1 MSPFYTLFYKTTV
14 YKIILCA
21 VDFNQGINSG
31 NVHNTE
37 QNVINWCFVELTQ
50 YSHLPV

>member
-1 MSPFYTLFYKTTV
+1 MSFIYTSFYKTTV
-14 YKIILCA
+14 YKIIFSA
-21 VDFNQGINSG
+21 VDFTQAINSG

-37 QNVINWCFVELTQ
+37 QNVINCCFVELTQ